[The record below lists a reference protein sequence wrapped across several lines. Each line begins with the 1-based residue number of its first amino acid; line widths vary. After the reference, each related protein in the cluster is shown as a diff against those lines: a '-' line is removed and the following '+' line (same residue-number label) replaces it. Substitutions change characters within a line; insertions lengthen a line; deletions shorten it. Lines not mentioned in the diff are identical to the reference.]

1 MDQNCDKLFP
11 SAPLESND
19 LDQRLEKKLKDV
31 NSFIN
36 HINNIKEMIT
46 YFKDKN
52 HKSKNKCKKYKTL
65 NTILESVD
73 TIVIIGATSTAISLS
88 ITGLCLIIL
97 PISAGTECTLSL
109 GSKVLHKLI
118 INKYNK
124 YKKTFWKTM
133 KSFDKL
139 SRKSLQ
145 DDLIVKTEYESLCN
159 IFTKYVEG
167 TKIESYFSKMNI
179 KIKLNIFNHDKL
191 KLNLELR
198 S

>member
-46 YFKDKN
+46 HVKDKN
-52 HKSKNKCKKYKTL
+52 HKSKNKCKNYKTL

-88 ITGLCLIIL
+88 ITGLGLIIL
-97 PISAGTECTLSL
+97 PISAGTACTLSL
-109 GSKVLHKLI
+109 GSKVSHQLI

-124 YKKTFWKTM
+124 YKKT
-133 KSFDKL
+133 
-139 SRKSLQ
+139 
-145 DDLIVKTEYESLCN
+145 I
-159 IFTKYVEG
+159 
-167 TKIESYFSKMNI
+167 
-179 KIKLNIFNHDKL
+179 
-191 KLNLELR
+191 
-198 S
+198 